1 MFDIIL
7 VLEYLR
13 GSPEGVFRDDYYSP
27 QFGNVTCSQY
37 NSTASGQD
45 VCVEFMK
52 NDYWFAIT
60 TLFFIY
66 LPSVNVIAT
75 LYGPSSAGRVAV
87 KMSLVTALVG
97 GVLALIGYFVTSPMS
112 SPATSITGWFLVIL
126 SSGFLGMGLVNMV
139 SGDFDTGG
147 KTHLLHY
154 IMFIPLVSISPAIFI
169 FIKFLAI
176 FKTENKLLQ
185 SQATYGSRGE
195 GILEAAP
202 QFGLQIY
209 IVMLTLNPT
218 MNQVLSILTSAATL
232 SLPNIENFVTARGG
246 DFGFKSIVKNI
257 LIFLPACLF
266 KILSVAIF
274 CVFLRGWVVLII
286 VGTIGLVFAAL
297 ILVYFCCDIFK
308 PEDQI
313 QDDNDQQGFEC
324 TILAWLTIAGLGKT
338 KLAAVFRLV
347 STLTVTIT
355 YSLLLGTLMIICN
368 GNVDQDFG
376 YVYGFGFQWSD
387 LEIAKDPFY
396 LNLLLGSTIGIG
408 WISFLMD
415 IIITIPW
422 CKAGFWK
429 EAVLLQGLGA

>member
-7 VLEYLR
+7 FLEYINYSGASLDINDLA
-13 GSPEGVFRDDYYSP
+13 ETDYSP
-27 QFGNVTCSQY
+27 LFGNVTCTVY
-37 NSTASGQD
+37 NSSISADGQD
-45 VCVEFMK
+45 VCVK
-52 NDYWFAIT
+52 YVKYDYWFSIL
-60 TLFFIY
+60 TLLFIY

-75 LYGPSSAGRVAV
+75 LYGPKTAGNVGM
-87 KMSLVTALVG
+87 KMSLVMAVVG
-97 GVLALIGYFVTSPMS
+97 GVSSLIGYFMS
-112 SPATSITGWFLVIL
+112 SPVTSVIGWFVFIL
-126 SSGFLGMGLVNMV
+126 SSGILCMGWINYW
-139 SGDFDTGG
+139 SG
-147 KTHLLHY
+147 KTGKTSSLHF
-154 IMFIPLVSISPAIFI
+154 IMFIPLVVFSPVI
-169 FIKFLAI
+169 FLAI
-176 FKTENKLLQ
+176 KFFAIFKSGNTLLQ